1 MSVTRRDAIAERAAD
16 LFGSRTKAEEWFR
29 RPNRALGNQT
39 PGFLL
44 TTPDGG
50 DRVDVILGRIEHG
63 LFS

>member
-1 MSVTRRDAIAERAAD
+1 MTRRDAVVRRAID
-16 LFGSRTKAEEWFR
+16 LFGSRMKAEEWFR

-39 PGFLL
+39 PGFVL

-50 DRVDVILGRIEHG
+50 DRVEAILGHIEHG